1 MNDLLIVRTHR
12 ADKASLDAFDRYSS
26 VGNFDVTFCCDER
39 EREVDP
45 GGRAKIGF
53 SDATLAGLG
62 LFPHP
67 HSGWRCGDYFYYVA
81 RKNFGQ
87 YRYYWMI
94 EPDVWIHTEDLDAFF
109 AQFRDHQS
117 DLLATKFG
125 PRDWKWGWYG
135 TVSQHYKQVYGCV
148 FPISRLSGA
157 AIDFCFN
164 ARKTATAS
172 MAPEDFRSWPND
184 EAFVANEL
192 VNAGFH
198 CEDLNAPERTV
209 YTLKTF
215 ANAALFDDRVL
226 FSSQPDGMIYHPV
239 RDISSWFLGM
249 EAWLTTVGQ
258 VRKSGRSGITRHDA
272 SKLAGVANSCL
283 KQPTLKDAA
292 LLPLMLSREGWSKR
306 EWADTLSHIDEAS
319 DNRKADVATNKIRKH
334 FGAKPDRP
342 PVASA
347 YLCSARAEAGVP
359 AVSPK
364 PDDDDDT
371 ETAKTGD
378 KTGTK
383 TRSAKAGGVKPGSPD
398 DFITHSEEPLRRIP
412 LQYCLP
418 YAFDPQLSHLL
429 LTMHL
434 RPGQFISQPN
444 LTATQRAN
452 SRAVVNVKLQKLER
466 LLAGRTE
473 SKPGPVFVVSLDTRV
488 QPDLNSLLQS
498 AAGRLVIRPNA
509 LAQLI
514 DPAFAEYSDDPIW
527 HTALRCA
534 IQPFSLVELDDV
546 ERDDTL
552 VVHIDVRYGS
562 LVAELAKAFPD
573 ARFVF
578 LTEED
583 GETPAESRLSGSL
596 LERRQLRAQR
606 IIGAVRKLTS
616 NIVLEPYSQP
626 SSEKLRELLG
636 LKPTAKAS

>member
-12 ADKASLDAFDRYSS
+12 ADKASLDAFDRYRS

-39 EREVDP
+39 EREVDT

-94 EPDVWIHTEDLDAFF
+94 EPDVWIHTQDLDAFF
-109 AQFRDHQS
+109 AQFRDNQS

-135 TVSQHYKQVYGCV
+135 TVSPHYKQVYGCV

-172 MAPEDFRSWPND
+172 MVPEDFRSWPND

-209 YTLKTF
+209 YNLKTF

-226 FSSQPDGMIYHPV
+226 FSSEPDGLIYHPV
-239 RDISSWFLGM
+239 RDISNWFRGM

-258 VRKSGRSGITRHDA
+258 VRRNGRSGITRHDA
-272 SKLAGVANSCL
+272 SKLAGIAGACL
-283 KQPTLKDAA
+283 KQPALKDAA

-319 DNRKADVATNKIRKH
+319 DNRKADVASNKIRKH
-334 FGAKPDRP
+334 FEAKPDRP

-347 YLCSARAEAGVP
+347 YLCSARTEADAP
-359 AVSPK
+359 ADNPK
-364 PDDDDDT
+364 PGNEDT
-371 ETAKTGD
+371 EA
-378 KTGTK
+378 
-383 TRSAKAGGVKPGSPD
+383 AGSGGGKKGAAARMGSTD
-398 DFITHSEEPLRRIP
+398 DFIIRAEQPLRRIP
-412 LQYCLP
+412 LEYCLP

-429 LTMHL
+429 LTLHL
-434 RPGQFISQPN
+434 RPGQFISQGN
-444 LTATQRAN
+444 LVATQRAN

-466 LLAGRTE
+466 LLAERTE
-473 SKPGPVFVVSLDTRV
+473 SKRQPVFVISLDPRL
-488 QPDLNSLLQS
+488 QPNLNTLLRNVT
-498 AAGRLVIRPNA
+498 GRLVIRPNA
-509 LAQLI
+509 LTQLI
-514 DPAFAEYSDDPIW
+514 DPAFAEYSGDPIW

-534 IQPFSLVELDDV
+534 IQPFSLVELDDA
-546 ERDDTL
+546 EGDDTL
-552 VVHIDVRYGS
+552 VMHLDVRYGN
-562 LVAELAKAFPD
+562 LIAELAKAFPD

-583 GETPAESRLSGSL
+583 GEAPAESRLNGSL
-596 LERRQLRAQR
+596 LERRGLRAQR
-606 IIGAVRKLTS
+606 IVKAVENQSSNVAFGAY
-616 NIVLEPYSQP
+616 EPP
-626 SSEKLRELLG
+626 ADKLRALLDLRG
-636 LKPTAKAS
+636 K